1 MSAMYMNGDNN
12 NGHTGSYQ
20 ANGSYHGG
28 SSTIGAN
35 GFQGSQSS
43 NIGSNGYQGRNGFI
57 GSNQRPF
64 QNRGSFNRGLKP
76 YFGNKNKGLNGGFS
90 DQGSSS
96 QSGFNGQSS
105 NGGSKNGLSWQ
116 SWNGNTNFKSSISPE
131 CLICSRRGHTA
142 PNCHFR
148 STNNVS
154 QYHILVCQICGKKR
168 HNALEC
174 FYRKNYAYQGAPSP
188 STIIAMSAQG

>member
-1 MSAMYMNGDNN
+1 MIKTVILARDTPIYLKDFRAQLLSAELTIESRISSLTGSMSAMYMNGDNN

-64 QNRGSFNRGLKP
+64 
-76 YFGNKNKGLNGGFS
+76 
-90 DQGSSS
+90 
-96 QSGFNGQSS
+96 
-105 NGGSKNGLSWQ
+105 
-116 SWNGNTNFKSSISPE
+116 
-131 CLICSRRGHTA
+131 
-142 PNCHFR
+142 
-148 STNNVS
+148 
-154 QYHILVCQICGKKR
+154 
-168 HNALEC
+168 
-174 FYRKNYAYQGAPSP
+174 
-188 STIIAMSAQG
+188 